1 MNLLNV
7 TTNLQTDDQCLD
19 FLERTRWTNGHVR
32 CIRCG
37 GDKISRI
44 ARKVN
49 PTKKNQRTR
58 LYTCLEPTCK
68 HQFSTTTGTMFHDS
82 HLPLNKWFMAIAL
95 IVHAKKGMSAMQM
108 QRHLQVS
115 YRTAWFMGHRIRKS
129 MAENSGSP
137 LLSGTVEIDETYIGG
152 KTIRKKERGNLKGQK
167 KAAVVGMIERGGSL
181 RLRHVGTGNTTSAQ
195 VAPLV
200 RQNVAREVERVMT
213 DESTIYPVA
222 FDGYCASKHE
232 TIAHKYEYV
241 RGDIHTNTIESAFS
255 LFKRGVNGSFHR
267 VSHKHL
273 HRYLSEFEYR
283 FNRRNQMDIF
293 EQAVGQMSKPGNMP
307 YAELIAN

>member
-1 MNLLNV
+1 M
-7 TTNLQTDDQCLD
+7 
-19 FLERTRWTNGHVR
+19 
-32 CIRCG
+32 
-37 GDKISRI
+37 
-44 ARKVN
+44 
-49 PTKKNQRTR
+49 
-58 LYTCLEPTCK
+58 
-68 HQFSTTTGTMFHDS
+68 
-82 HLPLNKWFMAIAL
+82 
-95 IVHAKKGMSAMQM
+95 
-108 QRHLQVS
+108 
-115 YRTAWFMGHRIRKS
+115 
-129 MAENSGSP
+129 
-137 LLSGTVEIDETYIGG
+137 
-152 KTIRKKERGNLKGQK
+152 
-167 KAAVVGMIERGGSL
+167 
-181 RLRHVGTGNTTSAQ
+181 RHVGTGNTTSAQ